1 MVQHMEQNFDIPGL
15 AKSITSWL
23 TTTVG
28 SPVRGSFLQAVDCN
42 LTFYFRF
49 FSSGIAPQPSPSSDP
64 SPFAFL
70 P

>member
-28 SPVRGSFLQAVDCN
+28 SLVRGSFLQAVDFC
-42 LTFYFRF
+42 LTFYILF
-49 FSSGIAPQPSPSSDP
+49 FFLRHRAAAL
-64 SPFAFL
+64 AFI
-70 P
+70 